1 MAGALIFLAIVVLI
15 SLLAV
20 VVDTRRP
27 DRKFR

>member
-15 SLLAV
+15 SLLAGI
-20 VVDTRRP
+20 VDTRRP